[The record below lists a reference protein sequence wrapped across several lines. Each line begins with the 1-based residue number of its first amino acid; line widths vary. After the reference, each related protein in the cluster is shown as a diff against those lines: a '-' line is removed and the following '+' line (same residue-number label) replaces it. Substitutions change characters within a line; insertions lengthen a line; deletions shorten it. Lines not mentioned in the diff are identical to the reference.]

1 MSSLRMRWIVHCWR
15 HLVLSLANGY
25 LLPWQRFLDQ
35 NSMWHTLSFFRMN
48 VCHTQQDI
56 MDVNFLIQRTIYT
69 GSQMKQNV
77 IAKVR
82 ISLNLRTFFTEK
94 FFSKG
99 GVLQNRWTWTKGEW
113 QGGIP
118 RPLQWTAA
126 NTISTYSYSPRLSF
140 ILLSNWTAM
149 R

>member
-1 MSSLRMRWIVHCWR
+1 
-15 HLVLSLANGY
+15 
-25 LLPWQRFLDQ
+25 
-35 NSMWHTLSFFRMN
+35 
-48 VCHTQQDI
+48 
-56 MDVNFLIQRTIYT
+56 MDVKFLIQRIIYI
-69 GSQMKQNV
+69 GSEKKQNV

-82 ISLNLRTFFTEK
+82 ISLNSRTFFTEK
-94 FFSKG
+94 FSSKG

-113 QGGIP
+113 EGAIP